1 MTKVQTI
8 LIERIVQLCR
18 EKGYSY
24 YALAYKAAIPFTTLM
39 NIING
44 KTKNPGI
51 ASIMKICNAFE
62 VSLQDFFDT
71 EEFETVLKEID
82 EEFLE

>member
-8 LIERIVQLCR
+8 LIERIFQLCR

-24 YALAYKAAIPFTTLM
+24 YSLAYRAAIPVTTLM

-44 KTKNPGI
+44 QSKNPGI
-51 ASIMKICNAFE
+51 VTIMKICNAFE
-62 VSLQDFFDT
+62 VTLKDFFDT
-71 EEFETVLKEID
+71 ESFELVLKEVD
-82 EEFLE
+82 EEKSC